1 MAPQTVVGHVGSR
14 AERGRP
20 LERRDIVAP
29 CRRRGLSP
37 MLLLIALLMNALLIM
52 VIAII
57 VKLGICILS
66 HSSTEAEAAPED
78 DCFFCSSDDVASIR

>member
-1 MAPQTVVGHVGSR
+1 
-14 AERGRP
+14 
-20 LERRDIVAP
+20 
-29 CRRRGLSP
+29 
-37 MLLLIALLMNALLIM
+37 MLLLIALVMNALLAM

-66 HSSTEAEAAPED
+66 HSSTEAAAAPED